1 MTRQQDNSL
10 VREIQKVLLD
20 DKEFLKE
27 LMAKEL
33 QDILNTEFESF
44 IGAGPYDRNKER
56 RGYRVVRKRVL
67 LPFR

>member
-20 DKEFLKE
+20 DKEFLKG
-27 LMAKEL
+27 LIGKNL

-44 IGAGPYDRNKER
+44 IGAGP
-56 RGYRVVRKRVL
+56 
-67 LPFR
+67 